1 MEAQRDLLF
10 LHAVGDQVFLH
21 RQGSAPR
28 KVTIGQAVTAVVGVP
43 IQKDTVDARIGP
55 QVGQDPIQLSAAGWL
70 QRDATTGKRHTGL
83 PHLIEIDRQQLRRAD
98 AIFLIGLGKAR
109 RQ

>member
-21 RQGSAPR
+21 RKGSAPR

-70 QRDATTGKRHTGL
+70 TARGDSDSTSEDTTDFTVSIKDA
-83 PHLIEIDRQQLRRAD
+83 LIRCNK
-98 AIFLIGLGKAR
+98 F
-109 RQ
+109 